1 LDIKLHKDVKDIGSL
16 GYVMESLEEIRRQQA
31 EIEMKFN
38 PVLDMYTLLDQHIPG
53 GIIDKDELDA
63 RLMLKSNWENLM
75 QYAEVKQKELQT
87 KQSEYLKT
95 LKKSIKEFIVDVQ
108 EFRKEY
114 EANGPMVDNISPKEA
129 MERLRRFE
137 DEYSVKNKFY
147 QIYRQGENLFGL

>member
-1 LDIKLHKDVKDIGSL
+1 MMLDKLTDQTKTLDIKLHKDVKDIGSL

-63 RLMLKSNWENLM
+63 RLMLKSNWDNLM

-95 LKKSIKEFIVDVQ
+95 LKKSIKEFIVDV
-108 EFRKEY
+108 
-114 EANGPMVDNISPKEA
+114 
-129 MERLRRFE
+129 
-137 DEYSVKNKFY
+137 
-147 QIYRQGENLFGL
+147 